1 MAVDDI
7 DGRPRVRREGG
18 KEPMSKHQ
26 IKPGLKIERADAG
39 RDGRTCLARP
49 KSQA

>member
-1 MAVDDI
+1 MAGDSI
-7 DGRPRVRREGG
+7 DGRPRVRRAGG
-18 KEPMSKHQ
+18 KEPLSKHQ
-26 IKPGLKIERADAG
+26 IEPGLGIERADAG